1 MYLGIA
7 LASVIIITGFF
18 SYHQQ
23 AKSSTIMESFKYLVP
38 QVSSFLSRALDDGF
52 LVFSKRVLFDMANR
66 ETSMRRRSSSEV
78 RIFCLERERKFGR
91 ECLDIV
97 EVRRGDR
104 IPADLRILRANGL
117 KVDNSSLTGESE
129 AQPRGVEYTN
139 EDPLETRNLVFCG
152 TFAVEGRLPF

>member
-1 MYLGIA
+1 M
-7 LASVIIITGFF
+7 S
-18 SYHQQ
+18 
-23 AKSSTIMESFKYLVP
+23 
-38 QVSSFLSRALDDGF
+38 
-52 LVFSKRVLFDMANR
+52 
-66 ETSMRRRSSSEV
+66 
-78 RIFCLERERKFGR
+78 RERGKLGG

-104 IPADLRILRANGL
+104 IPADLRIIRANGL

-152 TFAVEGRLPF
+152 TFAVEGLFPFSARSRH